1 MVNFLFFIN
10 YKMTKQQLRLQ
21 LLEQKLYISKQLR
34 NIDYSKNMDN
44 YFYLR
49 EIFLMLEAD
58 IDSLRKN
65 NAVIKDITGN
75 SN

>member
-1 MVNFLFFIN
+1 
-10 YKMTKQQLRLQ
+10 MTKQQLRLQ

-75 SN
+75 SNWFLESLWF

>member
-1 MVNFLFFIN
+1 
-10 YKMTKQQLRLQ
+10 MTKQQLRLQ